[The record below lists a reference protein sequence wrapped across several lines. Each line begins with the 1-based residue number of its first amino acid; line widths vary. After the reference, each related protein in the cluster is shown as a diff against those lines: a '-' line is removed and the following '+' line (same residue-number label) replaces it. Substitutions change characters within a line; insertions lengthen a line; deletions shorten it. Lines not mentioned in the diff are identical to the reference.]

1 MQALLLFW
9 DQSYFGIKFMK
20 YTLLV
25 VLTDD
30 NSNYK
35 TKLEKYLSKVECID
49 EIRYLNLNS
58 QKSLKG
64 SCFDEDSKTQV
75 KVSIKS
81 LTFNS
86 TLIAKLQSSVEDLN
100 DKYLMVLP
108 QTLLPSL
115 KFFEYAKNALDEN
128 TGALILGLHDNKV
141 VTKDELL
148 SPKEN
153 YKLYTVYN
161 KKPSEHD
168 LENCVLCRAEL
179 IKDISNKIN
188 CNFVTQVLYQSL
200 LAKGQ
205 KVAFAVN
212 ERLCFDK
219 GRAKEI
225 SKKFYPQDLKTAKK
239 LGIVPTVK
247 LSLLEKLFSI
257 KKFNGRTQYTL
268 LGQSVSVKFKKLPV
282 FPENAIEVQEKVTD
296 LEKIDYK
303 HKRACLFASFTKD
316 GLVSENTLNYLK
328 SLREFCDVI
337 VYVADSKA
345 LPETVEKLKEHC
357 DYIIIKRHQEYDFGS
372 YKRGYQYLLD
382 NKVLDK
388 VDSLLICNDSVDFV
402 GNSEDLKEIF
412 TKAKDSDA
420 YAMCMATYG
429 FGKKIKKHKYE
440 WTKNPHL
447 QSYFLVLDKKIF
459 SSNYFAKFILGIKR
473 IKSKT
478 EIIKKYEMGL
488 SEMLRA
494 HQVKM
499 DSFYPY
505 DDTNIVNPY
514 AIYLNQFVSRPILV
528 KHMLSK

>member
-1 MQALLLFW
+1 
-9 DQSYFGIKFMK
+9 MK

-35 TKLEKYLSKVECID
+35 TELEEYLSKVECIE

-58 QKSLKG
+58 QKSLKASG
-64 SCFDEDSKTQV
+64 FDKDSKTQV
-75 KVSIKS
+75 KVSNKS
-81 LTFNS
+81 ITSNC
-86 TLIAKLQSSVEDLN
+86 TLRSKLQRSVEDLDN
-100 DKYLMVLP
+100 KYLMVLP
-108 QTLLPSL
+108 QTLHPSV
-115 KFFEYAKNALDEN
+115 KFFEYAQNLLDES

-148 SPKEN
+148 SLKEN
-153 YKLYTVYN
+153 YNLYTVYN
-161 KKPSEHD
+161 KKPSECD

-179 IKDISNKIN
+179 IKDLSSKFN
-188 CNFVTQVLYQSL
+188 CNFATLELYQNI

-219 GRAKEI
+219 DRAKEI
-225 SKKFYPQDLKTAKK
+225 SKKFYSQDLKTAKK
-239 LGIVPTVK
+239 IGVVPTAK

-257 KKFNGRTQYTL
+257 KKLNGRTQYTL
-268 LGQSVSVKFKKLPV
+268 LGQSVTVKYKKTPV
-282 FPENAIEVQEKVTD
+282 FPENAIEVQECVTTLD
-296 LEKIDYK
+296 KLEFKN
-303 HKRACLFASFTKD
+303 KRACLFASFTKD

-372 YKRGYQYLLD
+372 YKRGYQYLSD
-382 NKVLDK
+382 IRGLDK

-402 GNSEDLKEIF
+402 GTKDDLQEIF
-412 TKAKDSDA
+412 TKAKATDA

-447 QSYFLVLDKKIF
+447 QSYFLVLDKKVF
-459 SSNYFAKFILGIKR
+459 TSNYFKKFILGIKR

-488 SEMLRA
+488 TEMLRA

-514 AIYLNQFVSRPILV
+514 AIYLNQFVTRPILV